1 MELKSQIPFE
11 IRDSRSSKSKNNFI
25 KTRKS
30 MEKINWNEF
39 SWMYDR
45 VLCIC
50 SQLRTFKECNIE

>member
-45 VLCIC
+45 VLCI
-50 SQLRTFKECNIE
+50 SS